1 MHVPCTC
8 PFNYLC
14 CCQIAVNND
23 ITDVWFFWDNHK
35 MFADWT
41 GVLSK
46 LYMSSAALVTGW
58 VGAILWRTVYANCK
72 LSMERR
78 QTACGCLKPVDL

>member
-1 MHVPCTC
+1 
-8 PFNYLC
+8 
-14 CCQIAVNND
+14 
-23 ITDVWFFWDNHK
+23 

-58 VGAILWRTVYANCK
+58 VGAMLWQKAF
-72 LSMERR
+72 
-78 QTACGCLKPVDL
+78 TACRKDKNADVQLQSISIVACQHA